1 MCIYRFYG
9 GKTIRGWYKYRYK
22 GCAEPVKK
30 KAKIGSDED
39 QMANLPKNVTIPS
52 TFDPVTYLTSKV
64 NSIKLQ
70 RAHRDLKK
78 GSLDFDGYIW
88 HRGNCANWATT
99 VREAPVGSI
108 LRRDRNLF
116 SETQSGQVGNF
127 VQEHFVK
134 TAHLQSLLEKLDK
147 AVENKERS
155 SYFMHGISGVG
166 KTYALDAVHCCALE
180 KGLFVIH
187 MKSGSYDNIWRYD
200 LRAYSWEF
208 LFLREIF
215 NNRSMPKLREHFDLP
230 PNPRAKKKRKG
241 REEECEDILEKID
254 EIINKTTISPQAK
267 NYIAN
272 QYFKKFWDQVLTDDY
287 DIVENG
293 RKKKMV
299 CIIFDDI
306 NALSKGRTKSSG
318 NLTKLE
324 LAHHKRIGANI
335 LGLLEM
341 DQSKSTHKIATAK
354 NAILFCAASQHYK
367 GSSTVS
373 NQEGFRRINPPTSV
387 PELYGFSAY
396 FMPALTRRKLRD
408 LTHDRVLKCLITE
421 TGMVARLIVRSIE
434 AAHGQSANLNDL
446 SGDQARMII
455 DLYAEAVRSQI
466 SQAIRNRYSEVFR
479 SFHEAQNK
487 NLAVMGVKPG
497 NNRMKDTHGE
507 LVRITSDVYNLNIFQ
522 LKRCNPATAN
532 VSDDDNPYLDAGL
545 IVESPLKPTFYGF
558 VSRFARIEFARE
570 MFKQHGIYKFY
581 TYLKDSSD
589 NRAFEQRVTTTLM
602 FGGYDGALHRY
613 KGGAQVYLP
622 KIPAANFIMTLSF
635 DYTGANVAKKTLSAV
650 SFCDT
655 NGDTST
661 GASSSVRDYKIWMND
676 NHNFTQSILLVSKRP
691 ETGGGGVQMPAFDQ
705 ISIVKEVTPARRCT
719 YMFLFQTTMEQP
731 TDATIPAARFGKFE
745 KNGLKILQKLVQH
758 AFGDSYK
765 IRKSSRTDSSEPNF
779 EVHKPAGTR
788 VPNFEIR
795 IVYVS
800 MKKTCMTSGNSDLEV
815 LVVPYGDVIKKF
827 GIGDQ
832 LLRKK

>member
-9 GKTIRGWYKYRYK
+9 GQRIRSWYKFRY
-22 GCAEPVKK
+22 GGRSEPVSK
-30 KAKIGSDED
+30 KAKVANEEDELD
-39 QMANLPKNVTIPS
+39 DLPKNETIPS

-70 RAHRDLKK
+70 KAHRDLKMA
-78 GSLDFDGYIW
+78 SPDFDGYIW
-88 HRGNCANWATT
+88 HRGNCADWATT

-108 LRRDRNLF
+108 LRKKQNLF
-116 SETQSGQVGNF
+116 SETQTGQVGEF

-147 AVENKERS
+147 AVENKERCS
-155 SYFMHGISGVG
+155 HFMHGISGVG
-166 KTYALDAVHCCALE
+166 KTYALDALHCYALE

-187 MKSGSYDNIWRYD
+187 MKSGSYENIWRYD
-200 LRAYSWEF
+200 LRKISWEL
-208 LFLREIF
+208 LFLREIL
-215 NNRSMPKLREHFDLP
+215 NSRSMPKLREYFDLP
-230 PNPRAKKKRKG
+230 PKPKPKEERKG

-254 EIINKTTISPQAK
+254 KIITDTKMPAQAK
-267 NYIAN
+267 NYIAS
-272 QYFKKFWDQVLTDDY
+272 QYFRKFWGQLLTDDD
-287 DIVENG
+287 DIEDG
-293 RKKKMV
+293 REKKMV

-306 NALSKGRTKSSG
+306 NALSKGY
-318 NLTKLE
+318 TKLNRDIMTHE
-324 LAHHKRIGANI
+324 LTHHKRIGANI
-335 LGLLEM
+335 LGLLDM
-341 DQSKSTHKIATAK
+341 DQSKSTHKIARAK

-396 FMPALTRRKLRD
+396 FMSALTRRKLRD
-408 LTHDRVLKCLITE
+408 LTYDQVLKCLITG
-421 TGMVARLIVRSIE
+421 TGMVARLIVRSIGG
-434 AAHGQSANLNDL
+434 AHGQSANLNDL
-446 SGDQARMII
+446 SGDQARAII
-455 DLYAEAVRSQI
+455 DIYAEAVRSQI
-466 SQAIRNRYSEVFR
+466 ARAIQNRYAEVFC

-558 VSRFARIEFARE
+558 VSRFAKIEFARE
-570 MFKQHGIYKFY
+570 MYNQHAVYGFHA
-581 TYLKDSSD
+581 YLKDSSD

-613 KGGAQVYLP
+613 KGGAQVVGLP
-622 KIPAANFIMTLSF
+622 KIPAPSFIMTLSF

-676 NHNFTQSILLVSKRP
+676 NHNFTQSILLVSKPP
-691 ETGGGGVQMPAFDQ
+691 ETGSGGVQMPAFDQ

-758 AFGDSYK
+758 AFGDGYEIQK
-765 IRKSSRTDSSEPNF
+765 KPRTESSEPNF

-800 MKKTCMTSGNSDLEV
+800 MKKQCMTSGNSDLEV
-815 LVVPYGDVIKKF
+815 LVVPYDDVIKKF
-827 GIGDQ
+827 GIVDE
-832 LLRKK
+832 LFKKK